1 MGDVAKTLLTLALG
15 GLGLLASTGA
25 ALAML
30 HRWAWSPF
38 VAADERRAKAL
49 DDAAL
54 KPVLERLEDIEVFV
68 TDIRHEVNHNNGKSL
83 KDVVTRIG
91 QDVAVLAARF
101 EDHISKEK

>member
-1 MGDVAKTLLTLALG
+1 MGDVAKTLATMALG

-49 DDAAL
+49 DEQAL
-54 KPVLERLEDIEVFV
+54 RPVLERLEDIDAFV
-68 TDIRHEVNHNNGKSL
+68 LNINHEVNHNNGKSL
-83 KDVVTRIG
+83 KDVVARVA

-101 EDHISKEK
+101 EDHINQEQ